1 MNHPKREEWIPL
13 LFGEANAE
21 TKQRLEG
28 HLRECAGCAQEVNAW
43 RRTVGRLDAWKLPKA
58 QKTGRSLPWRPMA
71 WAAAAAV
78 VIGAFTAG
86 RMTAPA
92 LDVQKLRTGLK
103 SELSEE
109 IQQGFA
115 RVSSESSAALANL
128 EVRLASVS
136 IENNKE
142 MAEEFVQAINSLRT
156 QDREATEALFAKL
169 EKQYTTDFVLLRRD
183 LETLASTTDDEI
195 ENARLKLYQLASNRT
210 E

>member
-1 MNHPKREEWIPL
+1 MNHPKRGEWIPL

-21 TKQRLEG
+21 TKNRLET
-28 HLRECAGCAQEVNAW
+28 HLKSCAECAQEVKAW

-58 QKTGRSLPWRPMA
+58 PKPFRSARWQPVI

-78 VIGAFTAG
+78 VMGAFVAG
-86 RMTAPA
+86 RFTAAPFDA
-92 LDVQKLRTGLK
+92 QKLRAELK

-128 EVRLASVS
+128 EARFASAS
-136 IENNKE
+136 IGNNKE
-142 MAEEFVQAINSLRT
+142 MAEEFVQAINALRA

-183 LETLASTTDDEI
+183 LETLASTTDEEI
-195 ENARLKLYQLASNRT
+195 ESARLKLYQLASNRT